1 MYGFFFLQ
9 TFEAI
14 EYCVYKAY
22 RMRGAVVYWKYFPD
36 SIGMQIYDLSTRV
49 MGILETLVLLL
60 IFIVLIIFFF

>member
-22 RMRGAVVYWKYFPD
+22 RMRGAVYEKYFPD
-36 SIGMQIYDLSTRV
+36 SIGMQIYDRSTRFT
-49 MGILETLVLLL
+49 GILETLVLLL
-60 IFIVLIIFFF
+60 IFIV